1 MPLPI
6 TVELESI
13 YLEIE
18 AKIDSLLQSSSSSS
32 SSSSR
37 QLQDECKDYLKMLHS
52 IVSGDWSAEKL
63 PEDDSI
69 LQKHAEALIGR
80 LVRCIARSFRKP
92 SGRLSEGEDNA
103 EVDISLLA
111 ISLSTL
117 FAFVKRSDVVSQL
130 SEAVLFDVFHECLH
144 RICDDRLAALQS
156 SPPPSSSS
164 SNEVAETAQQ
174 IVRAFNMVVLRLGV
188 DGPVGAVLAALIRVM
203 FCCIP
208 ANELQS
214 KQHPDHRPLLS
225 SSTKPTSRLIIQVL
239 SEQSNKLQPYSDSDL
254 SLRQLLDVIHVFF
267 TQHPTSTVDDTPFR
281 TVKTILNE
289 LIRIRGGYTILGKL
303 QEIASIP
310 RTAFIYLLT
319 CRLGNVKMQETDTVL
334 HAKLVAVIDDITSS
348 RDKLGAIRELHR
360 LKQSNPL
367 VDINQYL
374 QKISTAFRRY
384 VLNTLAKLDSI
395 DCDGADLENQS
406 IQSNTPAA
414 TTESDEM
421 MKSKLHRQQQQQ
433 QLASVQASLL
443 STARVPTKLTSPPSS
458 SSSSEP
464 ASFPSDPSTGPTP
477 SGKVKRFAFN
487 PQSKRMEM
495 EVLDS
500 PPKQVMESQDRCVID
515 DGRVDAFIVSVHH
528 HLIPLSLPP
537 WTHCGI
543 VYMYRLQPQ
552 QVSPSMDPASSS
564 SFVAHSRA
572 EASPFAR
579 RNDVIRS
586 SLSHLS
592 AALTTLELPAHSQP
606 GFEDSTSSR
615 AYLEKDAVLST
626 Y

>member
-1 MPLPI
+1 MPI

-32 SSSSR
+32 SSSRQPSS

-63 PEDDSI
+63 PEDDSV

-80 LVRCIARSFRKP
+80 LVRCISRSFRKPHHHHHP

-117 FAFVKRSDVVSQL
+117 FAFVKRGDVVSQL

-156 SPPPSSSS
+156 SPPSSS

-214 KQHPDHRPLLS
+214 KQYPEHRPLLS

-406 IQSNTPAA
+406 FQSNTPAV
-414 TTESDEM
+414 TTEGDEM
-421 MKSKLHRQQQQQ
+421 MKSKLHRQQQQ
-433 QLASVQASLL
+433 LASVQASLS

-458 SSSSEP
+458 SSEP
-464 ASFPSDPSTGPTP
+464 AASFPSDPSTGPTT

-500 PPKQVMESQDRCVID
+500 PPKQVMESQDRCVMME
-515 DGRVDAFIVSVHH
+515 GLMHCVRPS
-528 HLIPLSLPP
+528 SLPS

-543 VYMYRLQPQ
+543 VY
-552 QVSPSMDPASSS
+552 
-564 SFVAHSRA
+564 
-572 EASPFAR
+572 
-579 RNDVIRS
+579 IGC
-586 SLSHLS
+586 SLSRRRHRWTRPPPS
-592 AALTTLELPAHSQP
+592 SHTVEQKPVPSPAATT
-606 GFEDSTSSR
+606 
-615 AYLEKDAVLST
+615 
-626 Y
+626 

>member
-1 MPLPI
+1 MLSDTQQSPLPQPT

-18 AKIDSLLQSSSSSS
+18 AKIDSLLLLQSTSSSSSS
-32 SSSSR
+32 SSHQPSPLLL
-37 QLQDECKDYLKMLHS
+37 LQDECKDYLKMLHS

-80 LVRCIARSFRKP
+80 LVRCISRSFRKP
-92 SGRLSEGEDNA
+92 QHPQQQQHPSGRLLSGEEEGSA

-130 SEAVLFDVFHECLH
+130 SEAVLFDVFHECLK
-144 RICDDRLAALQS
+144 RICDDRLAALQQS
-156 SPPPSSSS
+156 PPSSSS
-164 SNEVAETAQQ
+164 SSSSNDNNGSNNEVAETAQQ

-208 ANELQS
+208 ANELQPQT
-214 KQHPDHRPLLS
+214 KHPDHRPLSS

-303 QEIASIP
+303 QETASIP

-334 HAKLVAVIDDITSS
+334 HTKLVAVIDDITSS

-360 LKQSNPL
+360 LKQSNPQ

-395 DCDGADLENQS
+395 DYDGADLENQS
-406 IQSNTPAA
+406 SQSNTPAA
-414 TTESDEM
+414 TTEGDEM
-421 MKSKLHRQQQQQ
+421 VKSKLHRQQQQQ
-433 QLASVQASLL
+433 QQLASLQASLS

-458 SSSSEP
+458 TDSSSLHS
-464 ASFPSDPSTGPTP
+464 SDPNTTTTTSG
-477 SGKVKRFAFN
+477 GKVKRFAFN

-500 PPKQVMESQDRCVID
+500 PPKQAMELQDRCVID
-515 DGRVDAFIVSVHH
+515 RCDAMKTMHCAR
-528 HLIPLSLPP
+528 LS
-537 WTHCGI
+537 
-543 VYMYRLQPQ
+543 
-552 QVSPSMDPASSS
+552 S
-564 SFVAHSRA
+564 
-572 EASPFAR
+572 
-579 RNDVIRS
+579 N
-586 SLSHLS
+586 
-592 AALTTLELPAHSQP
+592 
-606 GFEDSTSSR
+606 
-615 AYLEKDAVLST
+615 
-626 Y
+626 

>member
-1 MPLPI
+1 MSI

-18 AKIDSLLQSSSSSS
+18 AKIDSLLHSNQSANQPSS
-32 SSSSR
+32 
-37 QLQDECKDYLKMLHS
+37 LQDECKDYLKMLHS
-52 IVSGDWSAEKL
+52 IVNGDWSAEKL

-80 LVRCIARSFRKP
+80 LVRCISRSFRKP
-92 SGRLSEGEDNA
+92 HPSGRPENVEI
-103 EVDISLLA
+103 DISLLA
-111 ISLSTL
+111 ISLSAL

-130 SEAVLFDVFHECLH
+130 SEAALFSVFHECLH
-144 RICDDRLAALQS
+144 RICDDRLAALAQQAAQN
-156 SPPPSSSS
+156 SP
-164 SNEVAETAQQ
+164 SNNDVPETAQQ

-208 ANELQS
+208 ANELQT
-214 KQHPDHRPLLS
+214 KYPDHRPLLS

-239 SEQSNKLQPYSDSDL
+239 SEQSNKLQPYSDSDM

-303 QEIASIP
+303 QETSIP

-334 HAKLVAVIDDITSS
+334 HSKLVAVIDDITSS
-348 RDKLGAIRELHR
+348 RDKVAAIRELHR
-360 LKQSNPL
+360 LKQANPH

-384 VLNTLAKLDSI
+384 VLNTLAKLDTI
-395 DCDGADLENQS
+395 DDGTDLENQS
-406 IQSNTPAA
+406 SQSNTPAA
-414 TTESDEM
+414 ATTESSHEM
-421 MKSKLHRQQQQQ
+421 IKIKLQQQQQ
-433 QLASVQASLL
+433 QLTTLQASMS
-443 STARVPTKLTSPPSS
+443 STLRAQAPTKLTSPAESVHNDPSS
-458 SSSSEP
+458 GPCPMSP
-464 ASFPSDPSTGPTP
+464 APTSGNAINQP
-477 SGKVKRFAFN
+477 LTSSGKVKRFAFN

-500 PPKQVMESQDRCVID
+500 PPKQAMEPSQDRYVINLS
-515 DGRVDAFIVSVHH
+515 VDAGGGS
-528 HLIPLSLPP
+528 
-537 WTHCGI
+537 
-543 VYMYRLQPQ
+543 
-552 QVSPSMDPASSS
+552 
-564 SFVAHSRA
+564 
-572 EASPFAR
+572 
-579 RNDVIRS
+579 
-586 SLSHLS
+586 
-592 AALTTLELPAHSQP
+592 
-606 GFEDSTSSR
+606 
-615 AYLEKDAVLST
+615 
-626 Y
+626 

>member
-1 MPLPI
+1 MPI

-32 SSSSR
+32 SSSRQPSS

-63 PEDDSI
+63 PEDDSV

-80 LVRCIARSFRKP
+80 LVRCISRSFRKP
-92 SGRLSEGEDNA
+92 HHHHPSGRQSDGEDNA

-117 FAFVKRSDVVSQL
+117 FAFVKRGDVVSQL

-156 SPPPSSSS
+156 SPPSSSN
-164 SNEVAETAQQ
+164 NEVAETAQQ

-214 KQHPDHRPLLS
+214 KQYPDHRPLLS

-239 SEQSNKLQPYSDSDL
+239 SEQSNKLQPYSDSEL

-303 QEIASIP
+303 QEIDSIP

-406 IQSNTPAA
+406 IQSNTPAV
-414 TTESDEM
+414 TTEGDEM
-421 MKSKLHRQQQQQ
+421 MKSKLHRQQQQ
-433 QLASVQASLL
+433 LASIQASLS

-458 SSSSEP
+458 SSEPPSSFP
-464 ASFPSDPSTGPTP
+464 SFPSDPSTGPTT

-500 PPKQVMESQDRCVID
+500 PAPKQVMESQDRCVMIEW
-515 DGRVDAFIVSVHH
+515 
-528 HLIPLSLPP
+528 LIHCVRLSSFHPSLPS

-543 VYMYRLQPQ
+543 VYI
-552 QVSPSMDPASSS
+552 DC
-564 SFVAHSRA
+564 
-572 EASPFAR
+572 
-579 RNDVIRS
+579 
-586 SLSHLS
+586 SLSRHRHRWTRPPPS
-592 AALTTLELPAHSQP
+592 SHIVEQKPVPSPVATT
-606 GFEDSTSSR
+606 
-615 AYLEKDAVLST
+615 
-626 Y
+626 

>member
-1 MPLPI
+1 MMTLSDTPMQQSPVPLPQQQHQQPI

-18 AKIDSLLQSSSSSS
+18 AKIDSLLMMPSSPSSSSSS
-32 SSSSR
+32 SSSPSSSS
-37 QLQDECKDYLKMLHS
+37 QPSSLLLQDECKDYLKMLHS

-92 SGRLSEGEDNA
+92 HHHHHASGRLSEEEMGDSNSNA

-130 SEAVLFDVFHECLH
+130 SEAVLFDVFHECLK
-144 RICDDRLAALQS
+144 RICDDRLAALQNS
-156 SPPPSSSS
+156 SPSPSSSS
-164 SNEVAETAQQ
+164 INGNGSNSEVAETAQQ

-208 ANELQS
+208 ANELQT
-214 KQHPDHRPLLS
+214 KHLPDYRPLS
-225 SSTKPTSRLIIQVL
+225 SNSTKPTSRLIIQVL

-289 LIRIRGGYTILGKL
+289 LIRIRGGYTVLGKL
-303 QEIASIP
+303 QESVDIP

-334 HAKLVAVIDDITSS
+334 HSKLVAVIDDITSS

-395 DCDGADLENQS
+395 DCDAADLENQS
-406 IQSNTPAA
+406 SQSNTPAV

-421 MKSKLHRQQQQQ
+421 VKSKLHRHQQQHQQ
-433 QLASVQASLL
+433 QIASVQASLS
-443 STARVPTKLTSPPSS
+443 STTRAPTKLTSPPSS
-458 SSSSEP
+458 SSSSSSTESSSSLLP
-464 ASFPSDPSTGPTP
+464 TDPSTTTNSG
-477 SGKVKRFAFN
+477 GKVKRFAFN

-500 PPKQVMESQDRCVID
+500 PPKQQVMEKPQQDRCVID
-515 DGRVDAFIVSVHH
+515 GSSKSDGRCILIVSIYHH
-528 HLIPLSLPP
+528 SNTLH
-537 WTHCGI
+537 
-543 VYMYRLQPQ
+543 Y
-552 QVSPSMDPASSS
+552 
-564 SFVAHSRA
+564 
-572 EASPFAR
+572 
-579 RNDVIRS
+579 S
-586 SLSHLS
+586 SLH
-592 AALTTLELPAHSQP
+592 
-606 GFEDSTSSR
+606 G
-615 AYLEKDAVLST
+615 YIII
-626 Y
+626 